1 MNFSEIMI
9 NGILLFGSGI
19 FLIVTLS
26 FITYKIRIARSG
38 VKKIYEEPVR
48 YENQSEREIVVK
60 TKSEPEIKKIR
71 KKERK
76 NRKYSSDT
84 EVFTNYSRQRYRVIN
99 RPVYDESYTDYKVA
113 EVAFN

>member
-38 VKKIYEEPVR
+38 VKKVYEEPVT
-48 YENQSEREIVVK
+48 YESQSEREIVVK
-60 TKSEPEIKKIR
+60 TETAPSVRKIR
-71 KKERK
+71 KRERR
-76 NRKYSSDT
+76 NREYSSGT
-84 EVFTNYSRQRYRVIN
+84 EVFTNYSQPRYKVIN
-99 RPVYDESYTDYKVA
+99 RPVYDEFYTDYKVA